1 MLMKQN
7 ILQKLIHLKTM
18 NNILLISEKTIKENS
33 LVSNNVD
40 SKYIQNSIRTAQDI
54 SLQPIIGSKLFKRL
68 CEGVENNNLTELETE
83 LIRTYIQPI
92 LINSV
97 MSDLVLQLT
106 FKFRNL
112 GAVQTTDTNVIVPS
126 LKDLQYIRED
136 YNNKAAFYMNRLSD
150 YLKANCT
157 KFSQYPGCGCN
168 ELKANPIA
176 YKNNLTL

>member
-1 MLMKQN
+1 
-7 ILQKLIHLKTM
+7 M

-40 SKYIQNSIRTAQDI
+40 GKYMQNAIRTAQDI

-68 CEGVENNNLTELETE
+68 CEGVENHNLTELETE
-83 LIRTYIQPI
+83 LIREYIQPI
-92 LINSV
+92 LLNSV

-112 GAVQTTDTNVIVPS
+112 GTVQTPDTNVMIPS

-136 YNNKAAFYMNRLSD
+136 YNLKASFYMNRLSQ
-150 YLKANCT
+150 YLRANCT
-157 KFSQYPGCGCN
+157 KFSQYPGCGCE
-168 ELKANPIA
+168 ELKANPTA